1 MSRRQGVP
9 RWGRGGGR
17 ATRAMGQQTYLVDM
31 QDKQHGSAEEQ
42 EQKDGVSDPHWWKE
56 FTEWNVGGWRR
67 RLFTV
72 ACLTGVWRENGHKGC
87 LWLLSLMS
95 SISSHEPL
103 DWKDLQVIR
112 TIGLEKWFKRSL
124 HMLSLWLKASDN
136 VWKYEIWILFH
147 KNCTF
152 LPPKKVKLC
161 DCNSSFSH

>member
-1 MSRRQGVP
+1 MSRQQGSSM
-9 RWGRGGGR
+9 GKGGR
-17 ATRAMGQQTYLVDM
+17 EGNKSSGSTNISCRHAGQAARVSGGARAERRSQWPTLMKGIHRM
-31 QDKQHGSAEEQ
+31 KC
-42 EQKDGVSDPHWWKE
+42 
-56 FTEWNVGGWRR
+56 GGMKR

-72 ACLTGVWRENGHKGC
+72 ACLTGVWRENDHKGC
-87 LWLLSLMS
+87 LWLLSLML

-124 HMLSLWLKASDN
+124 HMLSLWLKASDMM
-136 VWKYEIWILFH
+136 WKYEIWILFH
-147 KNCTF
+147 KNCTL